1 MNFSLDFSDSIR
13 GHYHL
18 FSVLNLIYCL
28 EKTDLRMNTN
38 FPPIIQ
44 QYKADKESVYN
55 TWFINNEE
63 RLKAF
68 RSIRRG
74 VMQVVEDIKC
84 KRFPNDFKG
93 SSLEFVLTCITEQKQ
108 VFEGAAHPFY
118 WKPKLRIPDIYEN
131 EINKQAFGQF
141 LENCLNAKNEEQI
154 IREII
159 RLDSLKIKGL
169 GPAVA
174 SILYFLHPIIIPP
187 FNTAIIN
194 GFNYL
199 FKDKK
204 KLGSWS
210 EYLKLREVLIDANNQ
225 HRSELSSDLGAIA
238 GLLFEIGMQKLVLG
252 GDEYLSQTERTK
264 LEKLIEKRHE
274 EVKTE
279 KEEENLHTEM
289 QYHLLKIGKA
299 LGYDVIPASNDKS
312 KGYAGN
318 NFSFM
323 SISSFPYFELD
334 RETLNTV
341 KLIDVLWFEKGTN
354 NVIAAFEVE
363 KSTSIY
369 SGILRLTDLSYT
381 IADGDEVFYLIVP
394 DKREKDVLLQLS
406 RPAIKKNSTIIK
418 YILFSELRKH
428 CDALCT
434 FGDSHRIMEKIA
446 RSA

>member
-1 MNFSLDFSDSIR
+1 MHSNFQ
-13 GHYHL
+13 
-18 FSVLNLIYCL
+18 VL
-28 EKTDLRMNTN
+28 
-38 FPPIIQ
+38 IQ

-55 TWFINNEE
+55 TWFVNNQE

-74 VMQVVEDIKC
+74 VLQVIDDIKC

-93 SSLEFVLTCITEQKQ
+93 SSLEFVLTVITEQKQ
-108 VFEGAAHPFY
+108 VFEGASHPFY

-131 EINKQAFGQF
+131 EANKQALGQF
-141 LENCLNAKNEEQI
+141 LENCLNAKSEEQI
-154 IREII
+154 IKEII
-159 RLDSLKIKGL
+159 RLDGFKIKGL

-174 SILYFLHPIIIPP
+174 SILYFLHPTIIPP

-194 GFNYL
+194 GFNHL

-204 KLGSWS
+204 KLGSWT
-210 EYLKLREVLIDANNQ
+210 EYLKLREVLINANNQ
-225 HRSELSSDLGAIA
+225 YRSELSADLGAIA
-238 GLLFEIGMQKLVLG
+238 GLLFEIGTQKLVLG
-252 GDEYLSQTERTK
+252 NDEYLSQVERTK
-264 LEKLIEKRHE
+264 LERLIEKRHQ
-274 EVKTE
+274 EVKAE

-299 LGYDVIPASNDKS
+299 LGYDVIPALNDKS
-312 KGYAGN
+312 KSYAGS

-323 SISSFPYFELD
+323 CLPEFPQFDLEKD
-334 RETLNTV
+334 TLNTV
-341 KLIDVLWFEKGTN
+341 KLIDVIWFEKGTN

-394 DKREKDVLLQLS
+394 DKREKDVMMQLS
-406 RPAIKKNSTIIK
+406 RPAIKKGSTTIK
-418 YILFSELRKH
+418 YILFSELRTH
-428 CDALCT
+428 CEALCKL
-434 FGDSHRIMEKIA
+434 GDSHRIMEKIA
-446 RSA
+446 KTA